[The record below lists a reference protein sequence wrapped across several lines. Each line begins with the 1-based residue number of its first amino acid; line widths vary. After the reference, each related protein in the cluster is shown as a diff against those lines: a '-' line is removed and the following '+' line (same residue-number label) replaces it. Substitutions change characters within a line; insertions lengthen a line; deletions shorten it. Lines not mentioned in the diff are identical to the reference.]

1 MLARQYV
8 VVVVELCACIC
19 IGPFQ
24 PMFHMILFF
33 VLFCFSCNTL
43 LGHIVS
49 TLIFAQMI
57 FWLLMM
63 VICDPLASTHVT
75 IIFEPM
81 RWPRHIQYEISNSSY
96 YISISTTIIY
106 DNARPCGCVCVS
118 LFFRCFCC
126 CWHDSTHILFS
137 FDVFFPLSIWFVRVC
152 KYCDCVEWMYIQNIE
167 KKIFLWNIHNHLR
180 NVWKCHAAH
189 AGPT

>member
-1 MLARQYV
+1 
-8 VVVVELCACIC
+8 
-19 IGPFQ
+19 
-24 PMFHMILFF
+24 
-33 VLFCFSCNTL
+33 
-43 LGHIVS
+43 
-49 TLIFAQMI
+49 MI

-137 FDVFFPLSIWFVRVC
+137 FDVFFRSLFGLCACANTAIVLSECIYKILKK
-152 KYCDCVEWMYIQNIE
+152 KYFYEIFIIIYGMCENAMLLTLALLNTPHNSSN
-167 KKIFLWNIHNHLR
+167 KKPNVMNDLW
-180 NVWKCHAAH
+180 
-189 AGPT
+189 